1 MAMNNPGLVALV
13 LVELTVVILWLVRR
27 TTWSPSAPLRL
38 ARRRSTGQ
46 VIAAVW
52 RMYLRRVLLFAGIGL
67 PVAVATLLP
76 GLATVWM
83 TSTAESLD
91 GNRTLYGVLVT
102 VAGLALVALGPITL
116 SVAEAAAM
124 VALRK
129 IDEDHPV
136 GVRSAYRGVL
146 GRAVPLLL
154 TQAAII
160 VVLLACSVTV
170 VLIPVAVVG
179 LVLSLLVTPVVLF
192 EGMSGWAAVR
202 RSAQLVRVRWVKVVV
217 LVALTSGL
225 VLAVG
230 PILGTVLILGTSL
243 PFVVSNAVAGIV
255 YALLV
260 PIIALNTLYVYA
272 DIVVREQLD
281 PSVDKVTVLPAEAT
295 LA

>member
-1 MAMNNPGLVALV
+1 
-13 LVELTVVILWLVRR
+13 
-27 TTWSPSAPLRL
+27 
-38 ARRRSTGQ
+38 
-46 VIAAVW
+46 
-52 RMYLRRVLLFAGIGL
+52 
-67 PVAVATLLP
+67 
-76 GLATVWM
+76 
-83 TSTAESLD
+83 
-91 GNRTLYGVLVT
+91 VLVT
-102 VAGLALVALGPITL
+102 VAGLVLVALAPITL

-124 VALRK
+124 VAVRN

-136 GVRSAYRGVL
+136 GVRRAYRGVL

-160 VVLLACSVTV
+160 VVLLACSLTV

-192 EGMSGWAAVR
+192 EEVSGWAAVR
-202 RSAQLVRVRWVKVVV
+202 RSAHLVRVRWVKVVV

-225 VLAVG
+225 VLSVG

-281 PSVDKVTVLPAEAT
+281 PSVEKVTVLPAEAT